1 MKRTL
6 FVATT
11 AVALFAA
18 SPSALGAAHPPQQG
32 CPAFN
37 LTLFAG
43 KGGGLGQGL
52 RAIATPGT
60 PGGVGQAVQAFC
72 ENQ

>member
-1 MKRTL
+1 MRNAL
-6 FVATT
+6 LIATAAAT
-11 AVALFAA
+11 FAVFAPAA
-18 SPSALGAAHPPQQG
+18 SSAANPPQQG

-43 KGGGLGQGL
+43 PALGQGL

-72 ENQ
+72 GPRP